1 MSVVEKASFPQNV
14 KVEVKV
20 MKEGKVVEHTV
31 REVT

>member
-1 MSVVEKASFPQNV
+1 MSVVKKASFPHTI

-20 MKEGKVVEHTV
+20 MKEGKVVEHT